1 MSFTFGELEADGISF
16 DQSAFA
22 AGVPVDR
29 SDVFELSIVKKSTAR
44 VLLERDNTQRGVM
57 G

>member
-22 AGVPVDR
+22 TGVPVDR
-29 SDVFELSIVKKSTAR
+29 SDVFELNIVKKSTAR